1 MPRSS
6 DNWNNDKSTSDSDG
20 FGYSHSSD
28 GGGDAWGDAGERSNG
43 GVPLKYGYQPNDNSQ
58 QSGSGSAAAK
68 DANYDVT
75 ETTEFQPSPPGASAA
90 QQGQYGQTYGQ
101 SQNGAQGYGQ
111 GYAQGYGVSQQGQ
124 YQQPNQYSTQYGQ
137 GQQYGQ
143 QYSQGQQYGQQQY
156 DQQQYPGS
164 AAYGSRAGSA
174 SVGASSGSSG
184 FPLGKVLALAAA
196 VVALVAVVGLFF
208 FGREQ
213 GWFNTSN
220 NEASSS
226 QSREVGQDN
235 GNAQNPG
242 NQGQNTTAGQ
252 NGSNGNDG
260 QASDRD
266 TSGGGDDSSK
276 RPQYPDLPSGV
287 SPANNS
293 AENNEP
299 AGNLNN
305 VYVLG
310 GLTTKP
316 FARNVRDAYVRNYL
330 STGELN
336 TTVKGVYSPDTKLTY
351 DMDCVDNGQY
361 VRCDGGNNAVVII
374 D

>member
-28 GGGDAWGDAGERSNG
+28 GGGDAWGDAGESFNG
-43 GVPLKYGYQPNDNSQ
+43 GVPPKYGYQPNDNSQ

-90 QQGQYGQTYGQ
+90 QQGQYGQSYGQ
-101 SQNGAQGYGQ
+101 AQNGAQGYGQ
-111 GYAQGYGVSQQGQ
+111 GYAQGYGASQQGQ
-124 YQQPNQYSTQYGQ
+124 YQQPNQYLTQYGQ
-137 GQQYGQ
+137 GQQYN
-143 QYSQGQQYGQQQY
+143 
-156 DQQQYPGS
+156 QQQYPGS

-184 FPLGKVLALAAA
+184 FPLGKVLALVAA

-220 NEASSS
+220 NEASSA
-226 QSREVGQDN
+226 QSRDAGQNN

-242 NQGQNTTAGQ
+242 NQGQGPTAGQ
-252 NGSNGNDG
+252 NDSNSNDG
-260 QASDRD
+260 QTSRGD
-266 TSGGGDDSSK
+266 TSNGGDVSSG
-276 RPQYPDLPSGV
+276 RPQYPNLPSGV
-287 SPANNS
+287 EPANQ
-293 AENNEP
+293 AAANNEP

-305 VYVLG
+305 VYVMG
-310 GLTTKP
+310 GVTTLP
-316 FARNVRDAYVRNYL
+316 FARNVRDAFVRNYL

-336 TTVKGVYSPDTKLTY
+336 ASLKDVYSPDLGRTF
-351 DMDCVDNGQY
+351 DMNCVDNGQF
-361 VRCDGGNNAVVII
+361 VRCDGGRNAIVII
-374 D
+374 S

>member
-6 DNWNNDKSTSDSDG
+6 DNWNNDNSTSDSDG

-28 GGGDAWGDAGERSNG
+28 GSGDAWGDAGESSNG
-43 GVPLKYGYQPNDNSQ
+43 GVPPKYGYEPNGNSQ
-58 QSGSGSAAAK
+58 QSGSGNAAAK
-68 DANYDVT
+68 DANYDLT

-90 QQGQYGQTYGQ
+90 QQGQYGQSYGQ
-101 SQNGAQGYGQ
+101 AQNGAQGYGQ
-111 GYAQGYGVSQQGQ
+111 GYAQGYGTSQQGQ

-137 GQQYGQ
+137 GQQY
-143 QYSQGQQYGQQQY
+143 
-156 DQQQYPGS
+156 DQQQYAGN

-174 SVGASSGSSG
+174 PVGAGSGTSG
-184 FPLGKVLALAAA
+184 FPLGKVLTLITA

-220 NEASSS
+220 NEASST
-226 QSREVGQDN
+226 QSRDAGQNN
-235 GNAQNPG
+235 GNAQPPG

-252 NGSNGNDG
+252 NDSNSNGG
-260 QASDRD
+260 Q
-266 TSGGGDDSSK
+266 TSGGDTSNGMDGSSG

-293 AENNEP
+293 AENDEP

-305 VYVLG
+305 VYVMG
-310 GLTTKP
+310 GRTTAP
-316 FARNVRDAYVRNYL
+316 FAKNVRDAFVRNYL

-336 TTVKGVYSPDTKLTY
+336 ASLKDVYSPTTHRMY
-351 DMDCVDNGQY
+351 DMDCVDNGQL
-361 VRCDGGNNAVVII
+361 VRCDGGNNAIVII
-374 D
+374 S

>member
-1 MPRSS
+1 
-6 DNWNNDKSTSDSDG
+6 
-20 FGYSHSSD
+20 
-28 GGGDAWGDAGERSNG
+28 
-43 GVPLKYGYQPNDNSQ
+43 
-58 QSGSGSAAAK
+58 
-68 DANYDVT
+68 
-75 ETTEFQPSPPGASAA
+75 
-90 QQGQYGQTYGQ
+90 
-101 SQNGAQGYGQ
+101 
-111 GYAQGYGVSQQGQ
+111 
-124 YQQPNQYSTQYGQ
+124 
-137 GQQYGQ
+137 
-143 QYSQGQQYGQQQY
+143 
-156 DQQQYPGS
+156 
-164 AAYGSRAGSA
+164 
-174 SVGASSGSSG
+174 
-184 FPLGKVLALAAA
+184 
-196 VVALVAVVGLFF
+196 
-208 FGREQ
+208 
-213 GWFNTSN
+213 
-220 NEASSS
+220 
-226 QSREVGQDN
+226 
-235 GNAQNPG
+235 
-242 NQGQNTTAGQ
+242 NTTAGQ

-361 VRCDGGNNAVVII
+361 VRCDGGNNAAVII

>member
-20 FGYSHSSD
+20 FGYSHTSD
-28 GGGDAWGDAGERSNG
+28 GGSEAWGDVGDHSNG
-43 GVPLKYGYQPNDNSQ
+43 GVPPKYGYQPNGNSQ
-58 QSGSGSAAAK
+58 QSGSGTSVSN

-101 SQNGAQGYGQ
+101 DQNGAQGYGQ
-111 GYAQGYGVSQQGQ
+111 GYAQGYGAAQQGQ

-143 QYSQGQQYGQQQY
+143 QQYS
-156 DQQQYPGS
+156 GS

-174 SVGASSGSSG
+174 PVGASSGISG
-184 FPLGKVLALAAA
+184 FPLGKVLTLITA
-196 VVALVAVVGLFF
+196 VVALGAVVGLFF

-213 GWFNTSN
+213 GWFGTSN

-226 QSREVGQDN
+226 QSRDAGQDN

-252 NGSNGNDG
+252 NDSNGNDG
-260 QASDRD
+260 QTSGGDTDRD
-266 TSGGGDDSSK
+266 TSNGGDDSSG
-276 RPQYPDLPSGV
+276 RPQYPNLPSGV
-287 SPANNS
+287 EPANQ
-293 AENNEP
+293 AAANNEP

-305 VYVLG
+305 VYVMG
-310 GLTTKP
+310 GVTTLP
-316 FARNVRDAYVRNYL
+316 FARNVRDAFVRNYL

-336 TTVKGVYSPDTKLTY
+336 ASLRDVYSPDLHRTY
-351 DMDCVDNGQY
+351 DMNCVDNGQY
-361 VRCDGGNNAVVII
+361 VRCDGGRNAIVVIS
-374 D
+374 